1 MVVLCHWENFF
12 GDDLD
17 KPKVLRGEKR
27 KIHVPDRAYHPAGA
41 SRNRHAQAVQRDCP
55 ASC

>member
-27 KIHVPDRAYHPAGA
+27 KIHVPDREYHPAGA